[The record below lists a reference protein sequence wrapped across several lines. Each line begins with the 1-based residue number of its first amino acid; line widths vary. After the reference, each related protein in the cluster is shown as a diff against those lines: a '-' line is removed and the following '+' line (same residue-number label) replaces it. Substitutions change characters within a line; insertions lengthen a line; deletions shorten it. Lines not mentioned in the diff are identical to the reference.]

1 MKKILFLNLV
11 LLLLSFQAEARIRKE
26 SMKESETMT
35 AGKLFLNQVDTVCL
49 YLSTERIFYVPK
61 LKDNMR
67 LEVTVT
73 FLDEVDRDFVQRHAR
88 TFQKT
93 LKERLEFYTPELAKE
108 FDEQKDIAFT
118 VQTGAEKRVLGRFEE
133 GAWTWIGEEAPR
145 VKKAE
150 ESLSDCKRKCPALIG
165 GEKGESGQRTT
176 DNGQQT
182 EKKGDPEKVPEKPAT
197 EKERKK
203 IQGEDFP
210 L

>member
-1 MKKILFLNLV
+1 MKKV
-11 LLLLSFQAEARIRKE
+11 LCAGWIVLALSFQAEARIRKE
-26 SMKESETMT
+26 TLKESETMT

-49 YLSTERIFYVPK
+49 YLSTERIIYVPK
-61 LKDNMR
+61 LKNELK

-73 FLDEVDRDFVQRHAR
+73 FLDEADRDFILRHTK

-93 LKERLEFYTPELAKE
+93 LKERLEFYTPQLAKE

-118 VQTGAEKRVLGRFEE
+118 VQTGADRRPVGQFDE
-133 GAWTWIGEEAPR
+133 GTWIWIGEEGGHR
-145 VKKAE
+145 TRKTE
-150 ESLSDCKRKCPALIG
+150 EPLSDCKRKCPALIG
-165 GEKGESGQRTT
+165 GEK
-176 DNGQQT
+176 
-182 EKKGDPEKVPEKPAT
+182 EKKIPEVEAPQPETKSEEQQKGS